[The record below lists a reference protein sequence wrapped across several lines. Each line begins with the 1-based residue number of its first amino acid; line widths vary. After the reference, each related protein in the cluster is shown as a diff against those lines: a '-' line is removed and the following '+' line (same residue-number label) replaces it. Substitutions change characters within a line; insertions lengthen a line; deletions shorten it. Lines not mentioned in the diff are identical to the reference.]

1 MKKVFAIVTLL
12 ALSLSGCSGLTIFS
26 NYRKLESIELV
37 RTITIDKADSGVNA
51 AIYGT
56 AGEDSEA
63 RMYEKTGESV
73 GVALGQLQV
82 MPLGRV
88 AILSHTESVLIGE
101 DLAADGIDEC
111 LDYIERYA
119 EMRLDTSIF
128 VVRDGAAKDL
138 VYGLS
143 GKDTPASD
151 VVVGLTEHIDR
162 VGKGYVFTCREIA
175 ASLADNGC
183 ALVQCVRGVEEEKLF
198 DARGDLNIEPAGFA
212 ILRDEGVEDYLTE
225 EETLGAML
233 ILSKLKSM
241 EVDVPVEDTVLTVS
255 IDGVKTDIR
264 PVFLENGKLERI
276 RIKLAFQAN
285 IVNLKGLTDMED
297 SAYREEAERTLS
309 QEMLD
314 AARSAVQKSQALGT
328 DFMSLEGAVRRAAP
342 LKTED
347 MPGTWD
353 ERFSTLPIDI
363 EAESI
368 IRRTYDI
375 TDPPQVVGE
384 EEKRPWEK
392 LIESL
397 KDN

>member
-1 MKKVFAIVTLL
+1 MKKLVAMVALL
-12 ALSLSGCSGLTIFS
+12 VLSLSGCSGLTIFS

-37 RTITIDKADSGVNA
+37 RTITIDKAENGVNA

-73 GVALGQLQV
+73 GVTLGELQI
-82 MPLGRV
+82 MPLGRQ

-101 DLAADGIDEC
+101 ELAADGIDEC

-119 EMRLDTSIF
+119 ETRLDTSIF
-128 VVRDGAAKDL
+128 VVRDGTARDL

-151 VVVGLTEHIDR
+151 VVMGLTEHIDR

-175 ASLADNGC
+175 SSLADNGC
-183 ALVQCVRGVEEEKLF
+183 ALVMCVRGVEEEKLF
-198 DARGDLNIEPAGFA
+198 DARGDLNIDPAGFA
-212 ILRDEGVEDYLTE
+212 ILRDDGVEDFLTE
-225 EETLGAML
+225 EESLGAML

-241 EVDVPVEDTVLTVS
+241 EVDLPVGDTVLTVS
-255 IDGVKTDIR
+255 IDGVKTDIH
-264 PVFLENGKLERI
+264 PVFSDDGALERVMV
-276 RIKLAFQAN
+276 KLAFQAN
-285 IVNLKGLTDMED
+285 IVNLRGLTDIED
-297 SAYREEAERTLS
+297 GAYRKEAEQALSREMLNAVRAALDKS
-309 QEMLD
+309 QE
-314 AARSAVQKSQALGT
+314 LGT

-347 MPGTWD
+347 MPGTWN
-353 ERFSTLPIDI
+353 ELFSALPIDI
-363 EAESI
+363 ATESI

-397 KDN
+397 RDN